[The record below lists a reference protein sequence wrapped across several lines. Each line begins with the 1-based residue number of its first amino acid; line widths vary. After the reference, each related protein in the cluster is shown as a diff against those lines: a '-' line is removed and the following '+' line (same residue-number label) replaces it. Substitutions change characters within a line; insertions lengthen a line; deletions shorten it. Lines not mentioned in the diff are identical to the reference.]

1 MLKAIIR
8 HDKGLH
14 TRVAAMVVQKAN
26 ELQSRFG
33 AILYI
38 HDHRGNK
45 IPASS
50 LLPLVSLHIR
60 AGDTVM
66 VSSAGGEQEEA
77 AVKALAEFLESDF
90 VLSDAVTLGS
100 VDRML
105 QDQAVAA
112 EQIFQ
117 SLAHGLL
124 VTDEYDQVVVFNPAA
139 ARIMK
144 LEASQVIGRPV
155 QDVIPDTRLHVVNR
169 TMTPEL
175 ASRQVFGSTV
185 LITNR
190 TPIIVDGEAK
200 GAVAIFEDISS
211 LENTMGELRM
221 VKDLQERL
229 HLILETVEDG
239 ICVVD
244 AMGVITYVNPS
255 YLRITGMTRLEVEG
269 KLLSHISP
277 HGGRARALA
286 TGQPVLGHI
295 SRKANGQTI
304 AANVT
309 PIIVDGEV
317 TGVVSVIKNMF
328 EVEAFMDKLHQV
340 TEQAEYLKQEL
351 RRSRKPVK
359 AFDRFIGG
367 SGNVVE
373 ALAIAGKAA
382 ESLATVLIRGESGTG
397 KELVAE
403 GIHFG
408 SPRAHGPFIRVN
420 CAAIPSAL
428 LESELFGHERG
439 AFTGAIRRKP
449 GKFELAHGGTI
460 FLDEIGDMEK
470 SMQVKLLRVL
480 QKREFQRLGGEET
493 LQADVRIIAATNQ
506 DLEKMMAAGMF
517 RDDLY
522 YRLNVIPIFLP
533 ALRERQADIPL
544 LAEYFLNRIATTLN
558 KPFRG
563 FRQEALEALCHYQW
577 PGNVRELENVVER
590 MLTLSDGPYIEL
602 DSLPGYL
609 REIPQ
614 SAASGSC
621 MKEDSILPWEDYEKE
636 IIEKALVRYGSFN
649 RAAKVLGLTHKT
661 VAAKARKYGLMKNLV
676 WEKRSE

>member
-8 HDKGLH
+8 HAKGLH

-26 ELQSRFG
+26 ELQCRYG
-33 AILYI
+33 TILYI
-38 HDHRGNK
+38 HDHRENK

-66 VSSAGGEQEEA
+66 VSSAGGEQDEA

-105 QDQAVAA
+105 QDQAIAA

-244 AMGVITYVNPS
+244 ALGVITYVNPS
-255 YLRITGMTRLEVEG
+255 YLRITGMTRSEVEG

-295 SRKANGQTI
+295 SHKANGQTI

-309 PIIVDGEV
+309 PIIVEGEV

-439 AFTGAIRRKP
+439 AFTGAIRRKQ

-506 DLEKMMAAGMF
+506 DLEKMMATGMF

-563 FRQEALEALCHYQW
+563 FRQEALEALCRYQW

-590 MLTLSDGPYIEL
+590 VLTLSDGPYIEL

-621 MKEDSILPWEDYEKE
+621 MKDDSILPWEDYEKE

-676 WEKRSE
+676 WEKRSQ

>member
-8 HDKGLH
+8 HEKGLH
-14 TRVAAMVVQKAN
+14 TRVAAMVVQQATQ
-26 ELQSRFG
+26 LQHRHG
-33 AILYI
+33 VVLYI
-38 HDHRGNK
+38 HDQKGNK
-45 IPASS
+45 IPAGS
-50 LLPLVSLHIR
+50 LLPLVALHVR
-60 AGDTVM
+60 AGDTIWI
-66 VSSAGGEQEEA
+66 SADQAEKEEP
-77 AVKALAEFLESDF
+77 VQALAQLLESDF
-90 VLSDAVTLGS
+90 ALLDAATLSG

-112 EQIFQ
+112 EHIFA
-117 SLAHGLL
+117 SLEHGLL
-124 VTDEYDQVVVFNPAA
+124 VTDEQDIVTVFNPAA
-139 ARIMK
+139 ARLME
-144 LEASQVIGRPV
+144 LDAGQVIGKPV
-155 QDVIPDTRLHVVNR
+155 QEVIPDTRLHIVR
-169 TMTPEL
+169 QTMTAEL
-175 ASRQVFGSTV
+175 GSRQVSGSSV

-190 TPIIVDGEAK
+190 TPIIVDGQAK

-211 LENTMGELRM
+211 LERTMGELRA
-221 VKDLQERL
+221 VRELQERL
-229 HLILETVEDG
+229 HLILESVEDG

-244 AMGVITYVNPS
+244 VQGVVTYVNPS
-255 YLRITGMTRLEVEG
+255 YLRITKMERSDIEGRLIS
-269 KLLSHISP
+269 LLSP
-277 HGGRARALA
+277 RGARARVLV

-317 TGVVSVIKNMF
+317 AGVVSIVKNMF
-328 EVEAFMDKLHQV
+328 EVEALMDKLHQV
-340 TEQAEYLKQEL
+340 TEQAEYLEQEL
-351 RRSRKPVK
+351 RRSRKPVQ
-359 AFDRFIGG
+359 AFDRFIGR
-367 SGNVVE
+367 SGKVVE

-382 ESLATVLIRGESGTG
+382 EGVATVLIRGESGTG

-403 GIHFG
+403 GIHFA
-408 SPRAHGPFIRVN
+408 SHRAGKPFIRVN
-420 CAAIPSAL
+420 CAAIPAAL

-449 GKFELAHGGTI
+449 GKFELAHSGTI

-506 DLEKMMAAGMF
+506 DLEQMMACGTF
-517 RDDLY
+517 REDLY

-533 ALRERQADIPL
+533 PLRERQEDIPL
-544 LAEYFLNRIATTLN
+544 LAEFFLNRHAAFMH

-563 FRQEALEALCHYQW
+563 IRQEALEALCRYRW

-590 MLTLSDGPYIEL
+590 MVTLSDGPYIEF
-602 DSLPGYL
+602 DALPVYL
-609 REIPQ
+609 RELPPV
-614 SAASGSC
+614 SDSSGTDN
-621 MKEDSILPWEDYEKE
+621 ETILPWADYERV

-649 RAAKVLGLTHKT
+649 RAAKALGVTHKT
-661 VAAKARKYGLMKNLV
+661 VAAKARKYGLMKNQY
-676 WEKRSE
+676 WEKRTE

>member
-175 ASRQVFGSTV
+175 SSRQVFGSTV

-439 AFTGAIRRKP
+439 AFTGAIRRKQ